1 MLKQKMMQIK
11 SKQRKNM
18 KSNKKTMK
26 IRKKY
31 DTYANNEL
39 YPPIKPL
46 KNYKMKVSDLHTIA
60 YSTYGNPN
68 GKPVLF
74 VHGGPG
80 SAPSDNSAR
89 FFNPKAYYIVLVD
102 QRGCGKSKPT
112 AETRENTTQDLIS
125 DFEKIREFLNIE
137 KWQVFGGS
145 WGSSLSLA
153 YAYTH
158 PERVTELI
166 IRGIFFGS
174 KEEVDWV
181 TQPGKLEL
189 LNPEAWAIYE
199 NPLPKNVKTNDYFKL
214 FGKCFN
220 GDYGEKVKDEA
231 LLSWSV
237 WEDSNSHL
245 VPLDLKKMIRDLR
258 KDKTYI
264 EMSTLEYHYF
274 DNHLFLPDGYF
285 LDKKNLNK
293 IENIPTVIVQG
304 RYDLVCPF
312 TTAWSLHKALPH
324 AEFYPTIAGHSA
336 FDDENIKH
344 LVAATDKF
352 SKR

>member
-1 MLKQKMMQIK
+1 MSLKT
-11 SKQRKNM
+11 RV
-18 KSNKKTMK
+18 NK
-26 IRKKY
+26 RKKRSSKTRKQSSKDEY
-31 DTYANNEL
+31 SHTHL

-46 KNYKMKVSDLHTIA
+46 KSYMMKVSDLHTIA
-60 YSTYGNPN
+60 YRTYGNPK

-80 SAPSDNSAR
+80 SAPSDNAAR
-89 FFNPKAYYIVLVD
+89 FFNPKRYYIVLVD
-102 QRGCGKSKPT
+102 QRGCGKSIPT
-112 AETRENTTQDLIS
+112 AETRENTTQDLIK
-125 DFEKIREFLNIE
+125 DFEKIREYLNID

-166 IRGIFFGS
+166 VRGIFFGS
-174 KEEVDWV
+174 KKEVDWV
-181 TQPGKLEL
+181 TQPGYLEL

-199 NPLPKNVKTNDYFKL
+199 KPLPKNTGTKDYFKL
-214 FGKCFN
+214 FGECFA
-220 GDYGEKVKDEA
+220 GEYGPKVKDSA

-245 VPLDLKKMIRDLR
+245 VPMDLTKMIKELR

-285 LDKKNLNK
+285 LDKRNLNK
-293 IENIPTVIVQG
+293 IKHIPTVIVQG

-312 TTAWSLHKALPH
+312 TTAWSLHEALPN

-344 LVAATDKF
+344 LVQATNKF
-352 SKR
+352 SNR

>member
-1 MLKQKMMQIK
+1 MIQHK
-11 SKQRKNM
+11 SKHKKYNS
-18 KSNKKTMK
+18 SNKKTK
-26 IRKKY
+26 KNHKKY
-31 DTYANNEL
+31 DEYANTEL
-39 YPPIKPL
+39 YPPIKSL
-46 KNYKMKVSDLHTIA
+46 RNYRMKVSDLHTIA

-80 SAPSDNSAR
+80 SAPSSNAAR
-89 FFNPKAYYIVLVD
+89 FFNPKAYYIILVD

-112 AETRENTTQDLIS
+112 AETRQNTTQDLIS

-166 IRGIFFGS
+166 IRGIFFGT
-174 KEEVDWV
+174 KEEIDWV

-189 LNPEAWAIYE
+189 LNPEAWEFYKNA
-199 NPLPKNVKTNDYFKL
+199 LPKNVNSNDYFEL
-214 FGKCFN
+214 FGKCFR
-220 GDYGEKVKDEA
+220 GDYGERIKDQA

-245 VPLDLKKMIRDLR
+245 VPSKLKTLINSLR

-274 DNHLFLPDGYF
+274 ENNLFLPTGYF
-285 LDKKNLNK
+285 LDKKNLEK
-293 IENIPTVIVQG
+293 IKHIPTVIVQG

-312 TTAWSLHKALPH
+312 NTAWSLHKALPN

-336 FDDENIKH
+336 FDHENIKY

-352 SKR
+352 SKQ

>member
-1 MLKQKMMQIK
+1 MVTRKMMRNKIK
-11 SKQRKNM
+11 KKH
-18 KSNKKTMK
+18 KKTIK
-26 IRKKY
+26 DHVKN
-31 DTYANNEL
+31 DEYANTKL

-46 KNYKMKVSDLHTIA
+46 KNYRIKVSDLHTIA

-80 SAPSDNSAR
+80 SAPSNNSAR
-89 FFNPKAYYIVLVD
+89 FFNPKTYYIVLVD

-112 AETRENTTQDLIS
+112 AETRENTTQNLIS
-125 DFEKIREFLNIE
+125 DFEKIRKFLNIE

-189 LNPEAWAIYE
+189 LNPEAWEFYKT
-199 NPLPKNVKTNDYFKL
+199 PLPKNVNTDDYFKL
-214 FGKCFN
+214 FGECFS
-220 GDYGEKVKDEA
+220 GKYGEKVKDEA

-245 VPLDLKKMIRDLR
+245 VPSKLEKLINGLK

-285 LDKKNLNK
+285 LDKSNIDK
-293 IENIPTVIVQG
+293 IKHIPTVIVQG

-344 LVAATDKF
+344 LVEATDKF
-352 SKR
+352 SKK

>member
-1 MLKQKMMQIK
+1 MVVRTRINKK
-11 SKQRKNM
+11 
-18 KSNKKTMK
+18 NKKTQRSSLNK
-26 IRKKY
+26 TRKLKSRDEY
-31 DTYANNEL
+31 LHTQL

-46 KNYKMKVSDLHTIA
+46 KRYMMKVSDLHTIA
-60 YSTYGNPN
+60 YRTYGNPK

-74 VHGGPG
+74 IHGGPG
-80 SAPSDNSAR
+80 SAPSNNAAR
-89 FFNPKAYYIVLVD
+89 FFNPKRYYIILVD
-102 QRGCGKSKPT
+102 QRGCGKSIPT

-125 DFEKIREFLNIE
+125 DFEKIRKYLKID

-158 PERVTELI
+158 PDRVTELI

-174 KEEVDWV
+174 KKEVDWV
-181 TQPGKLEL
+181 TQPGYLEL
-189 LNPEAWAIYE
+189 LNPEAWKIYE
-199 NPLPKNVKTNDYFKL
+199 KPLPKNTGTNDYFEL
-214 FGKCFN
+214 FGKCFA
-220 GDYGEKVKDEA
+220 GDYGEKTKDEA

-245 VPLDLKKMIRDLR
+245 IPLDLTKIIKDLK

-274 DNHLFLPDGYF
+274 DNHLFLPEGYF
-285 LDKKNLNK
+285 LDKSNLDK
-293 IENIPTVIVQG
+293 IKNIPTVIVQG

-312 TTAWSLHKALPH
+312 TTAWSLHEALPH

-336 FDDENIKH
+336 FDEENIKY
-344 LVAATDKF
+344 LVQATDKF

>member
-1 MLKQKMMQIK
+1 MASKTRVIK
-11 SKQRKNM
+11 KKRNNKTRKNNHTRDVYSHT
-18 KSNKKTMK
+18 K
-26 IRKKY
+26 
-31 DTYANNEL
+31 L
-39 YPPIKPL
+39 YPVIKPL
-46 KNYKMKVSDLHTIA
+46 KQYMMKVSDLHTIA
-60 YSTYGNPN
+60 YRTYGNSR

-80 SAPSDNSAR
+80 SAPSDAAAR
-89 FFNPKAYYIVLVD
+89 FFNPKRYYIVLVD
-102 QRGCGKSKPT
+102 QRGCGKSIPT

-125 DFEKIREFLNIE
+125 DFEKIREFLNIN

-166 IRGIFFGS
+166 VRGIFFGT
-174 KEEVDWV
+174 KKEVDWV
-181 TQPGKLEL
+181 TQPGYLEL

-199 NPLPKNVKTNDYFKL
+199 NPLPKNKTKTNDYFKL
-214 FGKCFN
+214 FGKCFA

-245 VPLDLKKMIRDLR
+245 VPMDLTKMIKDLR

-274 DNHLFLPDGYF
+274 DNHLFLPEGYF
-285 LDKKNLNK
+285 LEKSNLDKIKK
-293 IENIPTVIVQG
+293 IPTVIVQG

-312 TTAWSLHKALPH
+312 TTAWSLHEALPH

-336 FDDENIKH
+336 FDEENIKH
-344 LVAATDKF
+344 LVQATDKF
-352 SKR
+352 SRQ

>member
-1 MLKQKMMQIK
+1 
-11 SKQRKNM
+11 M
-18 KSNKKTMK
+18 KSVSYKKNTKRNKKTRRAQK
-26 IRKKY
+26 NNG
-31 DTYANNEL
+31 DPYAYTKL
-39 YPPIKPL
+39 YPLIKPL
-46 KNYKMKVSDLHTIA
+46 KKYRMKVSDLHTIA
-60 YSTYGNPN
+60 YRTYGNPN

-89 FFNPKAYYIVLVD
+89 FFNPKMYYIVLVD

-125 DFEKIREFLNIE
+125 DFEKIRKFLNIE

-145 WGSSLSLA
+145 WGSTLSLA

-189 LNPEAWAIYE
+189 LNPEAWDIYSS
-199 NPLPKNVKTNDYFKL
+199 PLPNKNAKDYFKL
-214 FGKCFN
+214 FGECFA
-220 GDYGEKVKDEA
+220 GKYGEKIKDNA

-237 WEDSNSHL
+237 WEVSNSHL
-245 VPLDLKKMIRDLR
+245 VPLDLKKMIRELR

-285 LDKKNLNK
+285 LCKNNLDKIK
-293 IENIPTVIVQG
+293 NIPTVIVQG

-352 SKR
+352 SKQWE